1 MNQGIRNTIINM
13 LIVCSIGLNFQ
24 ACVDDGPRPADKID
38 AYVYHKY
45 FIKDKLKS
53 PTTAEFSSYNKNK
66 IRQLDKFTFK
76 LTGYVDSQNSFGAQ
90 IRTNYTIVVKNE
102 TGEVKDWK
110 LISLDI

>member
-1 MNQGIRNTIINM
+1 
-13 LIVCSIGLNFQ
+13 
-24 ACVDDGPRPADKID
+24 
-38 AYVYHKY
+38 
-45 FIKDKLKS
+45 S